1 MLWGEKMMAMANGL
15 AQAIG
20 EYRAQYM
27 VSGDFS
33 ACLDR
38 LEAQGF
44 SLLRDPAASIRGIRW
59 SAAGFIIHYIEFVLD
74 DHRIS
79 EGEMGN
85 ILALK
90 RIFSLEEED
99 LLALQ
104 ENAIADLLRMEMEK
118 VLADEHVD
126 DAEAMHQ
133 SDLQRALGL
142 GYDDYLRL
150 TRASIRPLVERMLA
164 QARDQGGAQRED
176 TLRKLQGL
184 QTVLRIDPATMTAI
198 WPD

>member
-1 MLWGEKMMAMANGL
+1 MGMPKGL
-15 AQAIG
+15 AQAIAD
-20 EYRAQYM
+20 YRARHT
-27 VSGDFS
+27 VSSEFS

-44 SLLRDPAASIRGIRW
+44 SLLQKPAASTHAVRS
-59 SAAGFIIHYIEFVLD
+59 SAAGFVIHYIEFVLD
-74 DHRIS
+74 EHRIS
-79 EGEMGN
+79 ESETMN

-104 ENAIADLLRMEMEK
+104 RHAIADLLRVEMEK
-118 VLADEHVD
+118 VLADERVD

-133 SDLQRALGL
+133 ADLQRALGL

-150 TRASIRPLVERMLA
+150 TRESIRPMVERLLM
-164 QARDQGGAQRED
+164 QARGQSGRQQQGHPTQVARPANRTPDRSRHHDGDLA
-176 TLRKLQGL
+176 GL
-184 QTVLRIDPATMTAI
+184 SFC
-198 WPD
+198 